1 MSKAKVNP
9 LQRRVAASVAKQ
21 YVLEAKT
28 LNMSLSTYIAWLKR
42 KANYTTP
49 YDQILANYKVKQGQ
63 DPEPQP
69 SPQPEPKL
77 EPKVKGSCEGK
88 GEGEVEGTAED

>member
-1 MSKAKVNP
+1 MSKANVNP
-9 LQRRVAASVAKQ
+9 LQRKVAASVAKQ

-49 YDQILANYKVKQGQ
+49 YDQMIADYEAQQQGQ
-63 DPEPQP
+63 
-69 SPQPEPKL
+69 SPAEAQPEP
-77 EPKVKGSCEGK
+77 EAQGSGQ
-88 GEGEVEGTAED
+88 GEGGGEEGEAEGE

>member
-49 YDQILANYKVKQGQ
+49 YDQILANYEAQQGQ
-63 DPEPQP
+63 DPEPEPQP
-69 SPQPEPKL
+69 KPEPQPEPKA
-77 EPKVKGSCEGK
+77 KGSGK
-88 GEGEVEGTAED
+88 AEPNNAVL